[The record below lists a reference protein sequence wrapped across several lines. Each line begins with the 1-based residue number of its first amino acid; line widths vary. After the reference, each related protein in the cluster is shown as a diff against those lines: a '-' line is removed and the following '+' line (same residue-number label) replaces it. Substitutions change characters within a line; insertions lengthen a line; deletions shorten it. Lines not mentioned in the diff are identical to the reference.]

1 MAHFPRPITSAS
13 SMAYSQDNL
22 VLPPLTQRQPSKRRL
37 ASRGFVQRRFLQ
49 RPRSS
54 VPDLDHAHGVAEP
67 SPFREIAGVRACDE
81 VVEYNPCTSFAAVH
95 EFAPQQGRQAH
106 MPKPVCAWCRLSLLS
121 ATSSSNRSIAPK
133 ACRCSIVTLPRGRL
147 SRPPYNT
154 FSGP

>member
-22 VLPPLTQRQPSKRRL
+22 VLPPSTQRQPSKRRL

-54 VPDLDHAHGVAEP
+54 VPHLDHAHGVAET
-67 SPFREIAGVRACDE
+67 SPFREIAGVPACDE

-95 EFAPQQGRQAH
+95 EFAPQRRAGR
-106 MPKPVCAWCRLSLLS
+106 PTCPNPS
-121 ATSSSNRSIAPK
+121 ARGVGY
-133 ACRCSIVTLPRGRL
+133 RCSRLVPLPIG
-147 SRPPYNT
+147 
-154 FSGP
+154 